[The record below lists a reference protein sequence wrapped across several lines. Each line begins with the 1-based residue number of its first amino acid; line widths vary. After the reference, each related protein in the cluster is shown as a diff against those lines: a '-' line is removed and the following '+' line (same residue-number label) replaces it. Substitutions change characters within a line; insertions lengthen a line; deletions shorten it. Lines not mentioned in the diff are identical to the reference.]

1 MKTLRLVLFTAI
13 LTTVRVAAG
22 ETSTADPADAYAQAV
37 QSYVSAAEQEL
48 ASIRAQVDTEVK
60 PAAADVKQRYAP
72 VYAKLEQ
79 CEKLLAE
86 LKEAGSADF
95 DRIKA
100 DFERARDEM
109 VKALA
114 AARQQKPAADR

>member
-1 MKTLRLVLFTAI
+1 MKTVRLALLTLVLTA
-13 LTTVRVAAG
+13 VRAAAG
-22 ETSTADPADAYAQAV
+22 EPSAADPADAYAQAV
-37 QSYVSAAEQEL
+37 NSYVSAAEQQL
-48 ASIRAQVDTEVK
+48 VSIRVQVDAEVK
-60 PAAADVKQRYAP
+60 PAAADGKQRYAP

-79 CEKLLAE
+79 CDKLLAE

-95 DRIKA
+95 DKIKA

-114 AARQQKPAADR
+114 AARQQKPATDR